1 MPVHK
6 KHEDSLDVQVRT
18 RILDEYGNEMAG
30 VIEYDPVSG
39 FGKRIKLDARPDS
52 GFVEPFF
59 RKGGSIEIDGHTFDA
74 DNHDENKVNAIRTL
88 IDAKVARGTPEYE
101 QLLKQHI
108 DEQRNAEQIRG
119 HEQRGAA
126 SAAAAA
132 SPDKQDPD
140 RVKVKDQKFI
150 AITQIARG
158 EEVKIDLDSGQVK
171 GTRSDNVH
179 KPQTERGPDHEVITT

>member
-18 RILDEYGNEMAG
+18 KFLDEYGNPLEGA
-30 VIEYDPVSG
+30 IEYDPSTG
-39 FGKRIKLDARPDS
+39 FGKRIKDPKL
-52 GFVEPFF
+52 GLVESFY
-59 RKGGSIEIDGHTFDA
+59 RGGGHIEVDGHTFTA

-101 QLLKQHI
+101 QLLKQHV

-119 HEQRGAA
+119 HQQRGAA
-126 SAAAAA
+126 SDAAAAA
-132 SPDKQDPD
+132 PDKQDPD
-140 RVKVKDQKFI
+140 RVKVKDRTFI
-150 AITQIARG
+150 AATQIARG
-158 EEVKIDLDSGQVK
+158 EEVKIDVDSGQVK

-179 KPQTERGPDHEVITT
+179 KPQTERGPDHEVIA